1 MPGRN
6 VRVYMEKFLQFI
18 SDYRYPIIG
27 FVIAILLIATGIYK
41 LIIPMALII
50 GGIYIGF
57 YFQKNKDELKEKIK
71 DFVDKL

>member
-1 MPGRN
+1 
-6 VRVYMEKFLQFI
+6 MEKFLQFI

-27 FVIAILLIATGIYK
+27 VIVAIILIVSGIYNY
-41 LIIPMALII
+41 IIPVALIF
-50 GGIYIGF
+50 GGIYFGL